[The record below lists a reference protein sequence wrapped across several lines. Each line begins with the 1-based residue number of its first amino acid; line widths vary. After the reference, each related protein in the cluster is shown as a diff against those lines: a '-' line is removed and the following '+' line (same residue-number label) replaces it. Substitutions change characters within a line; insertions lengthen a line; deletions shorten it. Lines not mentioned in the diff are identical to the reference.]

1 MSIAEKFKIFGVK
14 QALKYV
20 EKDYEHNAV
29 KLCDWLIDHDKGGG
43 VRHEAEMVRDVLK
56 NPDSN
61 WYQLV
66 KSVYTEIDDGQRQK
80 LLENFVINAC
90 LIPWRYG

>member
-66 KSVYTEIDDGQRQK
+66 KIGRAHV
-80 LLENFVINAC
+80 
-90 LIPWRYG
+90 